1 MLAGDDFPD
10 LVELIH
16 QVALGVQTSGGIDK
30 QNIVLIPDGDIHRLP
45 RHGGGI
51 GVLPLGVETGTRAF
65 RPNAELF
72 HGGSPEGVG
81 GGKEDFFALHTG
93 AVGQFGDGRG
103 LAYAVDADDQNDLR
117 RVDRDDAARDAENVF
132 QLRGEERTKF
142 LGSGR
147 GSGTRTGLEAFAQLG
162 RGFDAHV
169 RHNEEFFQFVPEV
182 GGQVAVAGEEGGE
195 PFAELFTGPFQP
207 LMQLEENAVA
217 FILFVLKIESK
228 GEAVLQFRTEVR
240 HFFVFHARGP
250 CGEVGDEGIGFVLRG
265 SKGGQKEA
273 DTLPEFVARAC
284 VGSEIFQSDGQPHGQ
299 ARFGFPEGK
308 QQRIAPSGRFL
319 RGVGLRG
326 RLGGSRRCGSL
337 PVRFKRLSGSELIHF
352 QIGLLLLCG
361 CRFRQFFHNLHR
373 RLWRVGNGRFFVR
386 CTVFRFRWLRS
397 GQCFLRR
404 SLWRFRSF
412 SSFIR

>member
-1 MLAGDDFPD
+1 M
-10 LVELIH
+10 
-16 QVALGVQTSGGIDK
+16 
-30 QNIVLIPDGDIHRLP
+30 
-45 RHGGGI
+45 
-51 GVLPLGVETGTRAF
+51 
-65 RPNAELF
+65 
-72 HGGSPEGVG
+72 
-81 GGKEDFFALHTG
+81 
-93 AVGQFGDGRG
+93 
-103 LAYAVDADDQNDLR
+103 
-117 RVDRDDAARDAENVF
+117 
-132 QLRGEERTKF
+132 
-142 LGSGR
+142 
-147 GSGTRTGLEAFAQLG
+147 
-162 RGFDAHV
+162 
-169 RHNEEFFQFVPEV
+169 
-182 GGQVAVAGEEGGE
+182 AGEEGGE

-337 PVRFKRLSGSELIHF
+337 PVRFKRLSGSERIHF

-386 CTVFRFRWLRS
+386 CAVFRFLWLRS
-397 GQCFLRR
+397 GQCFLCR

-412 SSFIR
+412 ISFIR

>member
-1 MLAGDDFPD
+1 M
-10 LVELIH
+10 
-16 QVALGVQTSGGIDK
+16 
-30 QNIVLIPDGDIHRLP
+30 
-45 RHGGGI
+45 
-51 GVLPLGVETGTRAF
+51 
-65 RPNAELF
+65 
-72 HGGSPEGVG
+72 
-81 GGKEDFFALHTG
+81 
-93 AVGQFGDGRG
+93 
-103 LAYAVDADDQNDLR
+103 
-117 RVDRDDAARDAENVF
+117 
-132 QLRGEERTKF
+132 
-142 LGSGR
+142 
-147 GSGTRTGLEAFAQLG
+147 
-162 RGFDAHV
+162 
-169 RHNEEFFQFVPEV
+169 
-182 GGQVAVAGEEGGE
+182 AGEEGGE

-386 CTVFRFRWLRS
+386 CAVFRFRWLR